1 MAFCFM
7 SDRNFLMSVY
17 CSEGRLTFFSF
28 PVVNMGSS
36 MILGHFL
43 RFSKS
48 KTIKECEKL
57 TQIEK
62 YYKNSIFYHHPSI
75 SEYIICKSVLKTENQ
90 IQPTDS
96 SLVYLQ
102 TSFSLYTKL
111 EQLLQQTMGKAFVFS
126 TVVKLPKK

>member
-7 SDRNFLMSVY
+7 SDRNFLKSVY

-28 PVVNMGSS
+28 LVLNVGSS

-43 RFSKS
+43 QFSKS

-62 YYKNSIFYHHPSI
+62 YYKNSIFYHYHP
-75 SEYIICKSVLKTENQ
+75 E
-90 IQPTDS
+90 
-96 SLVYLQ
+96 
-102 TSFSLYTKL
+102 
-111 EQLLQQTMGKAFVFS
+111 
-126 TVVKLPKK
+126 